1 MYAENSGT
9 TSRNTTNKVELMS
22 SISGHLLELTDTE
35 SGIKYPGNKN
45 ANFTVYGKETVV
57 NSLIVNG
64 LSPAQL
70 AVASEDEEIDTAA
83 LADSF
88 ETLHVEY
95 EKVDANAN
103 TAIGDDTTSYTL
115 KVNDK
120 DVLVDGDI
128 ISGKGVIFEER
139 EDNKIEVAS
148 YYNSSSEITETL
160 ENVYTTGNFWY
171 YCTKFAAGRF
181 DFDIL
186 KEVVIEH
193 KNSRASLPFWVHVY
207 QGDEK
212 EYKGVSTNSN
222 SFVVNVPKT
231 FTFDNLHIDKNKDL
245 YIAIAKHK
253 EQYDWERLSEKTEA
267 SNNQIIA
274 LLVSDEGHE
283 DTVAISAEE
292 ENIKTG
298 ASFVKS
304 ITGDSIKKV
313 DLYEHATDSDI
324 HVTPQLMQ
332 TWNEKQDALSDEQ
345 LITVNSGVTAEDKEK
360 WDETTTIVNGKIVT
374 NEEGL
379 TETGYWANYFV
390 VGGDNLISGS
400 VKSIKVNY
408 NFNEEKNIG
417 GAANKYNETSWIH
430 VFKTDKSTQID
441 ASHDV
446 TGSGVPSTWTLVAVS
461 TNSVTP
467 NNSNTGVWTFDN
479 LTIDTNYKYIFAL
492 QSSEGNFNPNAMS
505 KLAVLGFD
513 DGTPDNKMR
522 RYSDTAR
529 GAQFGTNLASMEL
542 YMATI
547 RESLQDHIK
556 DTNLHLTQADR
567 DKLNSA
573 VFSGTL
579 TIANDRT
586 SPQIFITSDTS
597 EKNIYFDS
605 NSTYTTGH
613 TLQLNYANNK
623 QNIIA
628 TADSFTYNGSNVLT
642 ESSAAFTTLQSAVSA
657 LEGSHFEVV
666 DTLPATGKDN
676 TIYLVPKAKSETSNV
691 KDEYIYINSAWEKIG
706 DTEIDLSKYLQKE
719 EAEETYT
726 SKTELSNEI
735 AKCVSKSGDTMSGD
749 LTIGNGGE
757 ITYPITKIEL
767 PDGWNTVNE
776 DERVFMSISDMVSSS
791 LPRVFINIS
800 DKESLSDV
808 VNAINAKDWK
818 LKFKPYAYI
827 ENGSLIV
834 STDTAAKWVDEYFY
848 VTLYKSKSHILTYT
862 VREKIGN
869 YVHSSIPACGASTEY
884 SLYVPFVDPWLKSF
898 KLTQGEEIL
907 IDKTFEKGEYTSIID
922 LLEKDKSVPL
932 DYVNVTGGRVDG
944 YNLVFIAK
952 EHGEHT
958 NSWVISTVHK
968 EGEDTEEFEDTIRL
982 GELEQGRSGINPST
996 LDLTL
1001 NGQRVLTENSKEII
1015 LLDKQVKYSIEEQKN
1030 FVSKNGDDI
1039 DGNIIIGSGV
1049 DVKASCLITDV
1060 NPAVFELNVGDK
1072 RITLPPTN
1080 DMVASLI
1087 IPYYEEEDYKYT
1099 EKSIFTASFE
1109 FEGNKII
1116 DNFTGTL
1123 SEIGDEIS
1131 SKTTDFI
1138 ALEIKRG
1145 FMINGYISG
1154 PSLNGAKL
1162 TITDEYGETL
1172 TRFTEGGSFK
1182 RKLHE
1187 LVDEINANE
1196 DFNATAE
1203 ISGSNDLI
1211 IRSKINGSEPNGT
1224 RVVSYYPR
1232 IETELGSLE
1241 KGFYEENKTNYTL
1254 KINGED
1260 CVTKSELK
1268 EIKNEII
1275 NQEIQKEIEEIKTTL
1290 HFAEIE
1296 IKNNSAY
1303 ECEKDTIL
1311 LVPGK
1316 WENKIIKST
1325 VLWNPPSDTSVSG
1338 HLYGATKITILGT
1351 EEPKAGYT
1359 TILEITQI
1367 SPTKIHVTVIP
1378 NV

>member
-1 MYAENSGT
+1 
-9 TSRNTTNKVELMS
+9 MS
-22 SISGHLLELTDTE
+22 STSGHLLELTDTE
-35 SGIKYPGNKN
+35 SSIKYPGNKN

-57 NSLIVNG
+57 NSLTVNG

-103 TAIGDDTTSYTL
+103 TAIGDSTTSYTL

-160 ENVYTTGNFWY
+160 ENVYTTGNLWY

-181 DFDIL
+181 NFDTL
-186 KEVVIEH
+186 KEIVIEH
-193 KNSRASLPFWVHVY
+193 KNARASVAFWVHVY

-245 YIAIAKHK
+245 YVVLTKSSVQK
-253 EQYDWERLSEKTEA
+253 SWETVVSEA
-267 SNNQIIA
+267 SNNQIMA

-298 ASFVKS
+298 VSFVKS

-313 DLYEHATDSDI
+313 DLYEHATDSDL

-332 TWNEKQDALSDEQ
+332 TWNDKQDALSDEQ

-417 GAANKYNETSWIH
+417 GAANKYNETSWMH

-467 NNSNTGVWTFDN
+467 NDSNTGVWTFDN
-479 LTIDTNYKYIFAL
+479 LTIDANYKYIFAF

-613 TLQLNYANNK
+613 TLQLNYANNQ

-691 KDEYIYINSAWEKIG
+691 KDEYIYVNGAWEKIG
-706 DTEIDLSKYLQKE
+706 DTSVDLTAYLKIEDAETTYVTKEVVDDKYDKTGGLINGSVNIGTGKNIKASCVIPNVTNPGAAGSIKIGSKTLTLTDRSSNQYAIHDLAEEITASELNVTATVDGTNIIITSKE
-719 EAEETYT
+719 EGSGPNGTEVITTGCLTNGTYT
-726 SKTELSNEI
+726 LASGTLEPKT
-735 AKCVSKSGDTMSGD
+735 
-749 LTIGNGGE
+749 
-757 ITYPITKIEL
+757 
-767 PDGWNTVNE
+767 
-776 DERVFMSISDMVSSS
+776 
-791 LPRVFINIS
+791 
-800 DKESLSDV
+800 
-808 VNAINAKDWK
+808 
-818 LKFKPYAYI
+818 
-827 ENGSLIV
+827 
-834 STDTAAKWVDEYFY
+834 
-848 VTLYKSKSHILTYT
+848 
-862 VREKIGN
+862 N
-869 YVHSSIPACGASTEY
+869 YE
-884 SLYVPFVDPWLKSF
+884 
-898 KLTQGEEIL
+898 
-907 IDKTFEKGEYTSIID
+907 
-922 LLEKDKSVPL
+922 
-932 DYVNVTGGRVDG
+932 
-944 YNLVFIAK
+944 
-952 EHGEHT
+952 
-958 NSWVISTVHK
+958 
-968 EGEDTEEFEDTIRL
+968 
-982 GELEQGRSGINPST
+982 
-996 LDLTL
+996 LTL
-1001 NGQRVLTENSKEII
+1001 NGE
-1015 LLDKQVKYSIEEQKN
+1015 
-1030 FVSKNGDDI
+1030 
-1039 DGNIIIGSGV
+1039 
-1049 DVKASCLITDV
+1049 
-1060 NPAVFELNVGDK
+1060 
-1072 RITLPPTN
+1072 
-1080 DMVASLI
+1080 SL
-1087 IPYYEEEDYKYT
+1087 
-1099 EKSIFTASFE
+1099 
-1109 FEGNKII
+1109 
-1116 DNFTGTL
+1116 L
-1123 SEIGDEIS
+1123 SESTVYKE
-1131 SKTTDFI
+1131 
-1138 ALEIKRG
+1138 LERLESQ
-1145 FMINGYISG
+1145 INV
-1154 PSLNGAKL
+1154 
-1162 TITDEYGETL
+1162 E
-1172 TRFTEGGSFK
+1172 
-1182 RKLHE
+1182 
-1187 LVDEINANE
+1187 NA
-1196 DFNATAE
+1196 
-1203 ISGSNDLI
+1203 
-1211 IRSKINGSEPNGT
+1211 
-1224 RVVSYYPR
+1224 
-1232 IETELGSLE
+1232 
-1241 KGFYEENKTNYTL
+1241 GFYSTSANTL
-1254 KINGED
+1254 NF
-1260 CVTKSELK
+1260 LP
-1268 EIKNEII
+1268 
-1275 NQEIQKEIEEIKTTL
+1275 
-1290 HFAEIE
+1290 A
-1296 IKNNSAY
+1296 
-1303 ECEKDTIL
+1303 
-1311 LVPGK
+1311 K
-1316 WENKIIKST
+1316 WENKLIKCT
-1325 VLWNPPSDTSVSG
+1325 VLWTPSQSITLADAITGVS
-1338 HLYGATKITILGT
+1338 KITVLAQD
-1351 EEPKAGYT
+1351 EPKANNT
-1359 TILEITQI
+1359 SVIEITQI
-1367 SPTKIHVTVIP
+1367 SQSKIIALITP
-1378 NV
+1378 NID